1 MEKLINVTGYSYI
14 DEVIEQIKNTLPDKE
29 KKSFDK
35 MCKNI
40 YLAGITEG
48 LNRSKNIEVK
58 RKKD

>member
-1 MEKLINVTGYSYI
+1 MENLVKVTGYAYI
-14 DEVIEQIKNTLPDKE
+14 DEVIEDIKNNLPDNE

-48 LNRSKNIEVK
+48 LNRSKKLETDL
-58 RKKD
+58 KKN

>member
-1 MEKLINVTGYSYI
+1 MENLIKVTGYSYI
-14 DEVIEQIKNTLPDKE
+14 DEIIEEIKNNLPDNE

-48 LNRSKNIEVK
+48 LNRSKK
-58 RKKD
+58 LQTDLKKN